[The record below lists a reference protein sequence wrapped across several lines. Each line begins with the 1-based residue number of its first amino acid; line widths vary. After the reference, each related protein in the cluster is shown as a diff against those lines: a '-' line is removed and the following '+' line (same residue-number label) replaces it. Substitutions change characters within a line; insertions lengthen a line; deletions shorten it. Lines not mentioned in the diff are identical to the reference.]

1 MWVTLARAI
10 SRKSSAEKWVF
21 LQANIGGQPDAY
33 LSQCISAQNSDRVSK
48 SPRDGSFIRRYVRLM
63 RTISESKGERVFL
76 FNTATLIFSAVWGF
90 NSAARV
96 GGTGERPEL
105 PSLYAAYVSLFN
117 R

>member
-21 LQANIGGQPDAY
+21 LQANIGGRPDAY

-48 SPRDGSFIRRYVRLM
+48 SPRDGSLIPQYVRLM

-76 FNTATLIFSAVWGF
+76 FRVATLIFSAVWRF
-90 NSAARV
+90 NSAARA
-96 GGTGERPEL
+96 GGIGERPEL